1 MHNKTKQ
8 ELSDTSAKLDRTV
21 VDLEVPF
28 VHWCFAWDLLISIH
42 HKNTQAS
49 LNEHVSLVEEHEA
62 VQEVLH
68 KSAGILTQT
77 LSTTVSHI
85 DGLHGKIGNKKMFTL
100 WFAHIQYSL
109 YLDRIRSVSD
119 ENKSRSGQF
128 QSQLAKRLSAI
139 EEKFDSWYNTHNKDY
154 QALEES
160 VQRFAGKEKEVRLIV
175 YLCMITPNIF
185 FSSFQDVSG
194 LKAKV
199 DRMLSLMSHSA
210 EKIKN
215 TNKEHQEA
223 ADQVLGEMTLG
234 EEECRQSISQNLTA
248 AKDGLKDSLKSLR
261 DDLEQKETDISRWCE
276 EACLSIEV
284 DTHLFVPIY
293 IYYQFFFF

>member
-1 MHNKTKQ
+1 
-8 ELSDTSAKLDRTV
+8 
-21 VDLEVPF
+21 
-28 VHWCFAWDLLISIH
+28 
-42 HKNTQAS
+42 
-49 LNEHVSLVEEHEA
+49 
-62 VQEVLH
+62 
-68 KSAGILTQT
+68 
-77 LSTTVSHI
+77 
-85 DGLHGKIGNKKMFTL
+85 
-100 WFAHIQYSL
+100 
-109 YLDRIRSVSD
+109 
-119 ENKSRSGQF
+119 
-128 QSQLAKRLSAI
+128 
-139 EEKFDSWYNTHNKDY
+139 
-154 QALEES
+154 
-160 VQRFAGKEKEVRLIV
+160 
-175 YLCMITPNIF
+175 MITPNIF